1 MIVEMRTY
9 SLFPGTVPLA
19 LERIAT
25 GLSERT
31 QLSPMAG
38 LWETQSGRLHQII
51 HLWPYADL
59 GERERIRARF
69 KELRNWPARTGE
81 WTEESETKIMHPAP
95 FAPPLAPRDIGPVYE
110 VRTDTYRPG
119 RLADIVKLYGNMF
132 RDGVPDSF
140 VGAWS
145 TALGPMNQW
154 IHIWGFRSLEAR
166 AEALK
171 RYDANLHAS
180 QPSPSDLFVKQE
192 TVICRPASFSPLK

>member
-25 GLSERT
+25 GLAERT

-59 GERERIRARF
+59 GERERVRARF

-95 FAPPLAPRDIGPVYE
+95 FSPPLGPRNIGPVYE

-119 RLADIVKLYGNMF
+119 RLADIVKLYADMF
-132 RDGVPDSF
+132 RDGVPSCF

-145 TALGPMNQW
+145 TDLGPMNQW

-171 RYDANLHAS
+171 RYDANLHAT
-180 QPSPSDLFVKQE
+180 QPSPADLFVKQDN
-192 TVICRPASFSPLK
+192 VICTPASFSPLK